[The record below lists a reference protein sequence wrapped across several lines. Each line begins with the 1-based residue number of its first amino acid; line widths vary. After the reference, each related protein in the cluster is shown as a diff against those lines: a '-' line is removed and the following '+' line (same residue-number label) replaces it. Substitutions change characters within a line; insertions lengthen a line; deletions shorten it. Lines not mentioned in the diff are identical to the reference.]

1 MKVRS
6 KPRPR
11 QRRQSDR
18 GEPTRWRG
26 SVGIPS
32 VPQSSQRHRRLRG
45 RRRPPHRPTAF
56 EAAPLAGTGQQ
67 DGDEPVEL
75 ARSADGWLAPIVAA
89 RRVVRV
95 DDQRRSETGD
105 GVDRRLRAL
114 VGRLALVDREALEQP
129 ATRLGREHVADQRRL
144 ARSRDAGDDR
154 EGALAERDVHGS
166 EASAQ
171 SFDPDGVGGAHRAR
185 AWRAADVVEANTAG
199 RRAAVQELS
208 AGWST
213 AGPRSMIQSAA
224 ADEVGLVLDHDDGA
238 AGGGEPVEHGDQPR
252 QVGGVQPV
260 VGSSSRTRSP
270 ALARVSWRARRT
282 RWASPPER
290 LGDGCPSFT

>member
-26 SVGIPS
+26 SIGIPS
-32 VPQSSQRHRRLRG
+32 VPQSSQRHGTSAAGVVRLIAPPHSRQRRSPARASSTATSRSSSLG
-45 RRRPPHRPTAF
+45 RRWP
-56 EAAPLAGTGQQ
+56 
-67 DGDEPVEL
+67 
-75 ARSADGWLAPIVAA
+75 APIVAA

-154 EGALAERDVHGS
+154 EGALAGRDVHGS
-166 EASAQ
+166 EVVGAC
-171 SFDPDGVGGAHRAR
+171 SFDPDGVGGAVEPG
-185 AWRAADVVEANTAG
+185 AWRAGGRGRGEHRRRAG
-199 RRAAVQELS
+199 RS
-208 AGWST
+208 AG
-213 AGPRSMIQSAA
+213 AVRR
-224 ADEVGLVLDHDDGA
+224 LVH
-238 AGGGEPVEHGDQPR
+238 R
-252 QVGGVQPV
+252 
-260 VGSSSRTRSP
+260 
-270 ALARVSWRARRT
+270 RARGR
-282 RWASPPER
+282 
-290 LGDGCPSFT
+290 